1 MSFLGDAWEQLKGFP
16 QSVGNWWEVTKEDPL
31 RGLGK
36 LTNTAPKWLIADPL
50 DAVFNTDKF
59 HEGITNH
66 TVEDVSGLAA
76 IIAAL
81 YAGGSTFGLPGGS
94 SSASLAGGPSASTA
108 AGPDWWMQAGF
119 PTTAQGAYGTN
130 ASSMGFMDVLNS
142 FGNNSFNSP
151 QNNNRQ
157 AQSQQIQKQSEI
169 LDQLITEI
177 IMKGLQ
183 PNAKW

>member
-16 QSVGNWWEVTKEDPL
+16 QGIGNWWETTKSDPL
-31 RGLGK
+31 RGIGEAGL
-36 LTNTAPKWLIADPL
+36 APIKWLVADPF
-50 DAVFNTDKF
+50 DAVLRTDKL

-66 TVEDVSGLAA
+66 TVEDTTGLAA
-76 IIAAL
+76 IITAL
-81 YAGGSTFGLPGGS
+81 YAGGSALGGS
-94 SSASLAGGPSASTA
+94 SSTSLAGGPSASTA

-119 PTTAQGAYGTN
+119 PTTAEGAYGTN
-130 ASSMGFMDVLNS
+130 ASSMSFMDVLNS

-157 AQSQQIQKQSEI
+157 AQSRQIQSQSEI

>member
-1 MSFLGDAWEQLKGFP
+1 MSFFGDAWEQLKGFP

-36 LTNTAPKWLIADPL
+36 LGNTGAKWLVADPM
-50 DAVFNTDKF
+50 DALFNTDKF

-66 TVEDVSGLAA
+66 TVEDASGLAA

-81 YAGGSTFGLPGGS
+81 YAGGSALGS
-94 SSASLAGGPSASTA
+94 SSGSLAGGPSASVS
-108 AGPDWWMQAGF
+108 AGPDWWMQEGF

-130 ASSMGFMDVLNS
+130 ASSLSFMDVLNS

-157 AQSQQIQKQSEI
+157 SQMKQIQSQSDI

-183 PNAKW
+183 PNTKR